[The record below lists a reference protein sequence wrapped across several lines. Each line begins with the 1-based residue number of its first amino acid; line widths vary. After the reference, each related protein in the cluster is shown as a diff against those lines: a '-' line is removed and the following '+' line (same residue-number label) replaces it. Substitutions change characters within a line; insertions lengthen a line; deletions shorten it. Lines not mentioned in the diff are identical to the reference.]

1 MEPATDRRTFLAR
14 ASQVV
19 VGSVAGGVL
28 FVADAAAQ
36 RGPMIGAYEISGDT
50 KGKCATC
57 AFWGGK
63 RRISADRKTVFV
75 HSLGWCNNPASPNFQ
90 KTTTPE
96 TGPMDTWRK
105 WEALS

>member
-1 MEPATDRRTFLAR
+1 MDRTADRRTFLTR
-14 ASQVV
+14 TSQLI
-19 VGSVAGGVL
+19 VGSVAGSVL
-28 FVADAAAQ
+28 LVADAAAQ
-36 RGPMIGAYEISGDT
+36 RGPMAGAYEMSAAT
-50 KGKCATC
+50 KGSCGTC
-57 AFWGGK
+57 SFWGGK

-75 HSLGWCNNPASPNFQ
+75 QSLGSCNNPASPNFQ

>member
-1 MEPATDRRTFLAR
+1 MEPIADRRTFLTR
-14 ASQVV
+14 ASQVI
-19 VGSVAGGVL
+19 VGSAAGGVL

-36 RGPMIGAYEISGDT
+36 RGAYQMSGDT

-63 RRISADRKTVFV
+63 RRVSPDRKTVFV
-75 HSLGWCNNPASPNFQ
+75 QSLGWCNNPASPNFQ

>member
-1 MEPATDRRTFLAR
+1 MEPTADRRTFLTRGGQLIVA
-14 ASQVV
+14 
-19 VGSVAGGVL
+19 SVAGGVL

-36 RGPMIGAYEISGDT
+36 RRPMAGAYEMSGDT
-50 KGKCATC
+50 KGKCGTC

-63 RRISADRKTVFV
+63 RRISPDRKTVFV
-75 HSLGWCNNPASPNFQ
+75 QSLGWCNNPGSPNVE